1 MDEQVTVTFA
11 TDDLAVARF
20 HMVNITLIRG
30 AVTSEFL
37 DASMREGRSLAL
49 RYPNG
54 VGSLTLVMM
63 GVPIPN
69 EALRARASEAAKE
82 SQAWLRAGASV
93 VKGAGF
99 GASVVRS
106 FLTAV
111 TLLTSGPPR
120 RTFSEPSPAV
130 SWLSHALDVPALV
143 GLLTWSERALSDSY
157 RELLTDRVRR
167 TG

>member
-1 MDEQVTVTFA
+1 VDEQVTVTFA